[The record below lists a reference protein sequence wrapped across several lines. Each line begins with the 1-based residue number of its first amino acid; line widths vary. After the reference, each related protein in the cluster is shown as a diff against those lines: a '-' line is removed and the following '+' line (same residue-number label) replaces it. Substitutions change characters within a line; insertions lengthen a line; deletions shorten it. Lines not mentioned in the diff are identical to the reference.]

1 MIDVVD
7 LSIPTLMA
15 ACRGNVAALPSFMVH
30 DNDVWPTER
39 VQLDTKNRIHL
50 RRAVF
55 LRSVVPQ
62 VPVRAGIWHRID
74 VQEFHVD
81 LKAHHLQGS
90 EGMGKPDGYRHSSV
104 IVLED
109 EAGRVPG
116 DEDYGDPIS
125 KNNGVSKSDLDAARI
140 EAGGQLRGIRSAA
153 LGADRSE

>member
-1 MIDVVD
+1 MTDIVD

-15 ACRGNVAALPSFMVH
+15 ACKGNVNALPTFMVH

-62 VPVRAGIWHRID
+62 VPVKAGIWHRID
-74 VQEFHVD
+74 VQEFRID
-81 LKAHHLQGS
+81 LKPHHLQGS
-90 EGMGKPDGYRHSSV
+90 DGMDKPKGYRHSQA
-104 IVLED
+104 ITLAD

-116 DEDYGDPIS
+116 DEGYGDPIS

-140 EAGGQLRGIRSAA
+140 EAGGQLRGIGSTA
-153 LGADRSE
+153 LGAASSE